1 MKMTNPPDIPLL
13 PDENPRGAQVVDL
26 AGVRVRWGRPPHKSP
41 PPCKHLDLSY
51 CSSERRVWCVSCERT
66 LDSFDA
72 FMVLARN
79 FQAMESESRHKQS
92 ILDEALR
99 GAARKRA
106 TKELDRV
113 WSTQGGMAAQC
124 PHCKGGLLPEDFAH
138 GVGASWCREMEM
150 ARRRK
155 KADSGRAGK

>member
-1 MKMTNPPDIPLL
+1 MTKSPDTPLV

-26 AGVRVRWGRPPHKSP
+26 AGVRVRWGQPPHRSP

-51 CSSERRVWCVSCERT
+51 CSSDRRVWCLSCERT

-72 FMVLARN
+72 FMVLAKN
-79 FQAMESESRHKQS
+79 FQDMERDAAHKKFQ
-92 ILDEALR
+92 LDEALR

-113 WSTQGGMAAQC
+113 WSTQGGMAAAC
-124 PHCKGGLLPEDFAH
+124 PHCKGGLLPEDFAN
-138 GVGASWCREMEM
+138 GVGVVWCRELEM
-150 ARRRK
+150 ARRAK
-155 KADSGRAGK
+155 EKGK